1 MSAISRGDIIA
12 FREKFAVV
20 IFVLSNGELICA
32 PLEIQPAYDHRAF
45 IFLTPDMLHLEEN
58 VRFEASAILC
68 VLGRTARHPDM
79 AVCATIELNILDQ
92 IESIAAME
100 IRARKAEDFGH
111 SSSASA
117 IALPAGALM
126 SSSSVWNGRRTPNR
140 RLGG

>member
-1 MSAISRGDIIA
+1 MSKISRGDIIA

-20 IFVLSNGELICA
+20 IFVLTNGELICA
-32 PLEIQPAYDHRAF
+32 PLEIEPAYDHRAF
-45 IFLTPDMLHLEEN
+45 IFLTPDMLHLEEDIHL
-58 VRFEASAILC
+58 ETLAILC
-68 VLGRTARHPDM
+68 VLGRTTRHEDM
-79 AVCATIELNILDQ
+79 AIRGMIESNVLDQ
-92 IESIAAME
+92 IEFIAAME